1 MCAQTQNTREILV
14 GEVTV
19 MDKLC
24 KVYADIS
31 PDSSQVSQFF
41 IEPSFVRLDTWGAY
55 RFVIP
60 VSPSMIEE
68 FNLISQ
74 KYKEWS
80 KVAIDN
86 KAVVKKDMEI
96 ETPIRKSWEKVSNK
110 VKTFD
115 ISIKPYFVYTL
126 KKDPT
131 LAFTVSAH
139 DKFHPNYYSL
149 VFSNPKQL
157 DDFGFRYKCHIFMW
171 ALI

>member
-1 MCAQTQNTREILV
+1 
-14 GEVTV
+14 

-126 KKDPT
+126 K
-131 LAFTVSAH
+131 
-139 DKFHPNYYSL
+139 
-149 VFSNPKQL
+149 
-157 DDFGFRYKCHIFMW
+157 
-171 ALI
+171 